1 MNKIV
6 ISGAVLLLALAGFTT
21 LPVSRYNVPDIKL
34 PAGFS
39 STIVADSLGAVRHID
54 VNSQGSIYVKLSALR
69 DGKGMI
75 YLTDVN
81 KDGIMDKKTTFGN
94 FPGTGVKI
102 KGNYLYSTSNSG
114 VYRYQLDSKGE
125 VINPDKPELIVDG
138 LLDKKRD
145 NSKSIALDDQNN
157 LYVSIGSYS
166 DACREG
172 TTGKGM
178 PGCPILD
185 SAGGVWLFK
194 ANKYNQ
200 TFRDGVRY
208 ATGLKNSVGIDW
220 NANTKTL
227 FATHHG
233 RGAFADKFPELF
245 TAKQNSELPAETVY
259 ELKKGSDAGWPF
271 TYYDHFQ
278 KKNILAPEY
287 GGDGKIEGD
296 KKYINPA
303 VAFPAHLA
311 PNDLLFYTGNMFPSR
326 YKNGAFVV
334 LHAKSAEIKKGY
346 FVAFVPFVNG
356 KPSGDWE
363 VFADNFSGQDME
375 NPSGPIQYRPMGL
388 AQGPDGALYIADDR
402 KGAIFK
408 ISYKK

>member
-6 ISGAVLLLALAGFTT
+6 IAGAFFLLAAVGFTT
-21 LPVSRYNVPDIKL
+21 LPVSRFYAPVLTL

-39 STIVADSLGAVRHID
+39 STLVADSLGKVRHID
-54 VNSQGSIYVKLSALR
+54 VNSQGGIYVKLSVLK
-69 DGKGMI
+69 DGKGMY
-75 YLTDVN
+75 YLTDLN
-81 KDGIMDKKTTFGN
+81 KDGIIDKKTTFADY
-94 FPGTGVKI
+94 PGTGVKI
-102 KGNYLYSTSNSG
+102 KGNYLYSTSNSS
-114 VYRYQLDSKGE
+114 VYRYQLNNKGE

-157 LYVSIGSYS
+157 LYVTIGSYS

-172 TTGKGM
+172 NTGKGM

-185 SAGGVWLFK
+185 SAGGIWLFK
-194 ANKYNQ
+194 ANKPNQ
-200 TFRDGVRY
+200 SFKDGVRY

-220 NANTKTL
+220 NPTTKTL

-233 RGAFADKFPELF
+233 RGAFADKFPEKF
-245 TAKQNSELPAETVY
+245 TAQQNADLPAETIY
-259 ELKKGSDAGWPF
+259 ELKKGVDAGWPF
-271 TYYDHFQ
+271 TYYDQFQ

-303 VAFPAHLA
+303 IAFPAHLA
-311 PNDLLFYTGNMFPSR
+311 PNDLLFYTGNMFPAR

-334 LHAKSAEIKKGY
+334 FHAKSTELKKGY

-363 VFADNFSGQDME
+363 VFAENFT
-375 NPSGPIQYRPMGL
+375 GPTGPVQYRPMGL
-388 AQGPDGALYIADDR
+388 AQGPDGALYIADDV

-408 ISYKK
+408 ITYKK

>member
-6 ISGAVLLLALAGFTT
+6 LGAAIFLLAAVGFTT
-21 LPVSRYNVPDIKL
+21 LPVSPFYAPAITV

-39 STIVADSLGAVRHID
+39 INLIADSLGKVRHID
-54 VNSQGSIYVKLSALR
+54 VNSQGGIYVKLNALKE
-69 DGKGMI
+69 GKGML
-75 YLTDVN
+75 YLTDQN
-81 KDGIMDKKTTFGN
+81 KDGVMDTKTAFGN
-94 FPGTGVKI
+94 FPGTGIQI
-102 KGNYLYSTSNSG
+102 KGKYLYSSSNTG
-114 VYRYQLDSKGE
+114 VYRYLLNDEGE

-145 NSKSIALDDQNN
+145 NSKSIALDNHNN
-157 LYVSIGSYS
+157 LYVTIGSYS

-172 TTGKGM
+172 STGKGI

-185 SAGGVWLFK
+185 SAAGIWMFK
-194 ANKYNQ
+194 ANKLNQ
-200 TFRDGVRY
+200 TFKDGVRY

-220 NANTKTL
+220 NAASKSL

-233 RGAFADKFPELF
+233 RGAFSDKFPENF
-245 TAKQNSELPAETVY
+245 TAKQDAEIPSETVY

-271 TYYDHFQ
+271 IYYDNFQ

-303 VAFPAHLA
+303 IAMPAHLA
-311 PNDLLFYTGNMFPSR
+311 PNDLLFYTGNMFPAR
-326 YKNGAFVV
+326 YKNGAFIV
-334 LHAKSAEIKKGY
+334 LHGRSAELKKAY
-346 FVAFVPFVNG
+346 FVAFVPFVHG

-363 VFADNFSGQDME
+363 VFADNFTAWA
-375 NPSGPIQYRPMGL
+375 GPAQYRPMGL
-388 AQGPDGALYIADDR
+388 AQGADGALYVSDDL
-402 KGAIFK
+402 KGTIFK
-408 ISYKK
+408 ITYNK